1 MASKEPTEVQQTPQE
16 KITSTL
22 QNWGSLAT
30 LVVALH
36 GRPLQPLPLLF
47 APVLLFSSYVNL
59 AGFPTDSAGITAAW
73 SGLYVLLALR
83 RRQSLRNKFSLRGV
97 VRGCAIGLGT
107 MNFASG
113 AWVYAHGD
121 RKADKEERIRRNRWG
136 EN

>member
-1 MASKEPTEVQQTPQE
+1 MPPT
-16 KITSTL
+16 
-22 QNWGSLAT
+22 GLAT
-30 LVVALH
+30 LIVALH

-83 RRQSLRNKFSLRGV
+83 RRQSLRNKLTVRGV
-97 VRGCAIGLGT
+97 VRGSAIGLGLI
-107 MNFASG
+107 NFASG

-121 RKADKEERIRRNRWG
+121 RKQDEKERLRRNRW
-136 EN
+136 N